1 MPNPMTFAGLST
13 VAKAMDREVQ
23 DAALMKMV
31 RKKTPR
37 MMIFWRA
44 ATKKKRRLVKRTF
57 DDMQGIVAGIGED
70 SLVVSHLIEGNLDF
84 QDRPCMKLYTCV
96 DRRGEPC
103 SSVETFCL

>member
-1 MPNPMTFAGLST
+1 
-13 VAKAMDREVQ
+13 
-23 DAALMKMV
+23 
-31 RKKTPR
+31 
-37 MMIFWRA
+37 
-44 ATKKKRRLVKRTF
+44 
-57 DDMQGIVAGIGED
+57 MQGIVAGIGED